1 MFDVGDRIIGLEL
14 PDTFYKLA
22 ELLEQDQFEL
32 LLSKNRIK
40 DMHRKQDI
48 SLVYLMNDAVES
60 FLVFHNATITGQYKS
75 EYEGGLLA
83 VLDKKEEEYVLVVH
97 QGDSVI
103 TLFFEDL
110 LQQNNL
116 YNYGDLGHFWVKGYE
131 YLRLLEYRLAILRDK
146 CDYLDIDCSTPEE
159 RKLAALVEFPPLN
172 YCCYPAVPEKYIVPR
187 QNPWQPS
194 DEAIDLMIE
203 IAKEAGDKLFV
214 HILSYYKKDNSKL
227 MSGFI
232 ARMLHR
238 KKHIKIVRIL
248 TKKLQ
253 KAASIYP
260 VRSFGIEN
268 DIQIQKCL
276 EKAKQKKQELKEKGI
291 KVGIS
296 SSNSRELIQMVLE
309 AHGILEY
316 FDCITTCCEV
326 KRGKPAPDVYLK
338 TACGLGVEPKACL
351 VFEDVPMGILA
362 GKRAGMKVCAIDDA
376 YSQKQEEQKRELAD
390 WYILDYTQLAEEET
404 RREDK
409 A

>member
-32 LLSKNRIK
+32 
-40 DMHRKQDI
+40 HRKQDI

-227 MSGFI
+227 MSRFI

-291 KVGIS
+291 KADII
-296 SSNSRELIQMVLE
+296 REEPFVE
-309 AHGILEY
+309 AQDSVQYKIYLMKWKQQRGNYTTEIEE
-316 FDCITTCCEV
+316 IT
-326 KRGKPAPDVYLK
+326 
-338 TACGLGVEPKACL
+338 
-351 VFEDVPMGILA
+351 I
-362 GKRAGMKVCAIDDA
+362 
-376 YSQKQEEQKRELAD
+376 
-390 WYILDYTQLAEEET
+390 
-404 RREDK
+404 
-409 A
+409 

>member
-187 QNPWQPS
+187 ENPWDVS
-194 DEAIDLMIE
+194 KEAIELME
-203 IAKEAGDKLFV
+203 ELAAECGDVSFAKL
-214 HILSYYKKDNSKL
+214 LSIYRKHPSKFWAKRL
-227 MSGFI
+227 AI
-232 ARMLHR
+232 MLHR
-238 KKHIKIVRIL
+238 TKHRNIADLL
-248 TKKLQ
+248 TERLRQASAGYPRRFFGEDVEQRYQ
-253 KAASIYP
+253 KT
-260 VRSFGIEN
+260 
-268 DIQIQKCL
+268 L
-276 EKAKQKKQELKEKGI
+276 EKVKKRQAELEKQGIRAEILREEPFTIARDSLDYKLYLMIWKEKRGD
-291 KVGIS
+291 VVV
-296 SSNSRELIQMVLE
+296 EVE
-309 AHGILEY
+309 EY
-316 FDCITTCCEV
+316 
-326 KRGKPAPDVYLK
+326 
-338 TACGLGVEPKACL
+338 ACK
-351 VFEDVPMGILA
+351 
-362 GKRAGMKVCAIDDA
+362 
-376 YSQKQEEQKRELAD
+376 
-390 WYILDYTQLAEEET
+390 
-404 RREDK
+404 
-409 A
+409 

>member
-203 IAKEAGDKLFV
+203 IAKEAGIGRATLFRYFPGKLELVIAVNTKEWKEYFDELDQKRPMSSV
-214 HILSYYKKDNSKL
+214 GDIPAIGRLIFTLDSFIEMYQTHKALLRYNDNFNHYVSHSGRKD
-227 MSGFI
+227 
-232 ARMLHR
+232 
-238 KKHIKIVRIL
+238 
-248 TKKLQ
+248 LQ
-253 KAASIYP
+253 MDEFNQALFSANTRFHMMY
-260 VRSFGIEN
+260 
-268 DIQIQKCL
+268 
-276 EKAKQKKQELKEKGI
+276 EKAKE
-291 KVGIS
+291 
-296 SSNSRELIQMVLE
+296 
-309 AHGILEY
+309 
-316 FDCITTCCEV
+316 D
-326 KRGKPAPDVYLK
+326 K
-338 TACGLGVEPKACL
+338 TFKT
-351 VFEDVPMGILA
+351 DM
-362 GKRAGMKVCAIDDA
+362 
-376 YSQKQEEQKRELAD
+376 
-390 WYILDYTQLAEEET
+390 AEEEFMRVT
-404 RREDK
+404 VHTMMTACAYYAGGFIWGSKENKDYTCLLYTSD
-409 A
+409 AADEL

>member
-116 YNYGDLGHFWVKGYE
+116 YNYGDIGHFWVKGYE

-214 HILSYYKKDNSKL
+214 HILSYYQKNNSKL
-227 MSGFI
+227 MSRFI

-238 KKHIKIVRIL
+238 KK
-248 TKKLQ
+248 
-253 KAASIYP
+253 
-260 VRSFGIEN
+260 
-268 DIQIQKCL
+268 QI
-276 EKAKQKKQELKEKGI
+276 G
-291 KVGIS
+291 
-296 SSNSRELIQMVLE
+296 R
-309 AHGILEY
+309 AH
-316 FDCITTCCEV
+316 V
-326 KRGKPAPDVYLK
+326 
-338 TACGLGVEPKACL
+338 
-351 VFEDVPMGILA
+351 
-362 GKRAGMKVCAIDDA
+362 
-376 YSQKQEEQKRELAD
+376 
-390 WYILDYTQLAEEET
+390 
-404 RREDK
+404 
-409 A
+409 

>member
-203 IAKEAGDKLFV
+203 IAKEAGIGRATLFRYFPGKLELVIAVNTKEWKEYFDELDQKRPMSSV
-214 HILSYYKKDNSKL
+214 GDIPAIGRLTFTLDSFIEMYQTHKALLRYNDNFNHYVSHSGRKD
-227 MSGFI
+227 
-232 ARMLHR
+232 
-238 KKHIKIVRIL
+238 
-248 TKKLQ
+248 LQ
-253 KAASIYP
+253 MDEFNQALFSANTRFHMMY
-260 VRSFGIEN
+260 
-268 DIQIQKCL
+268 
-276 EKAKQKKQELKEKGI
+276 EKAKE
-291 KVGIS
+291 
-296 SSNSRELIQMVLE
+296 
-309 AHGILEY
+309 
-316 FDCITTCCEV
+316 D
-326 KRGKPAPDVYLK
+326 K
-338 TACGLGVEPKACL
+338 TFKT
-351 VFEDVPMGILA
+351 DM
-362 GKRAGMKVCAIDDA
+362 
-376 YSQKQEEQKRELAD
+376 
-390 WYILDYTQLAEEET
+390 AEEEFMRVT
-404 RREDK
+404 VHTMMTACAYYAGGFIWGSKENEDYTPELIKLKEMILAYVK

>member
-203 IAKEAGDKLFV
+203 IAKEAGIGRATLFRYFPGKLELVIAVNTKEWKEYFDELDQKRPMSSV
-214 HILSYYKKDNSKL
+214 GDIPAIGRLIFTLDSFIEMYQTHKALLRYNDNFNHYVSHSGRKD
-227 MSGFI
+227 
-232 ARMLHR
+232 
-238 KKHIKIVRIL
+238 
-248 TKKLQ
+248 LQ
-253 KAASIYP
+253 MDEFNQALFSANTRFHMMY
-260 VRSFGIEN
+260 
-268 DIQIQKCL
+268 
-276 EKAKQKKQELKEKGI
+276 EKAKE
-291 KVGIS
+291 
-296 SSNSRELIQMVLE
+296 N
-309 AHGILEY
+309 
-316 FDCITTCCEV
+316 
-326 KRGKPAPDVYLK
+326 K
-338 TACGLGVEPKACL
+338 TFKT
-351 VFEDVPMGILA
+351 DM
-362 GKRAGMKVCAIDDA
+362 
-376 YSQKQEEQKRELAD
+376 
-390 WYILDYTQLAEEET
+390 AEEEFMRVT
-404 RREDK
+404 VHTMMTACAYYAGGFIWGSKENEDYTPELIKLKEMILAYVK

>member
-1 MFDVGDRIIGLEL
+1 M
-14 PDTFYKLA
+14 
-22 ELLEQDQFEL
+22 
-32 LLSKNRIK
+32 
-40 DMHRKQDI
+40 
-48 SLVYLMNDAVES
+48 
-60 FLVFHNATITGQYKS
+60 
-75 EYEGGLLA
+75 
-83 VLDKKEEEYVLVVH
+83 H

-194 DEAIDLMIE
+194 DEAINLMIE

-227 MSGFI
+227 MSRFI

-291 KVGIS
+291 KADII
-296 SSNSRELIQMVLE
+296 REEPFVE
-309 AHGILEY
+309 AQDSVQYKIYLMKWKQQRGNYTTEIEE
-316 FDCITTCCEV
+316 IT
-326 KRGKPAPDVYLK
+326 
-338 TACGLGVEPKACL
+338 
-351 VFEDVPMGILA
+351 I
-362 GKRAGMKVCAIDDA
+362 
-376 YSQKQEEQKRELAD
+376 
-390 WYILDYTQLAEEET
+390 
-404 RREDK
+404 
-409 A
+409 

>member
-116 YNYGDLGHFWVKGYE
+116 YNYGDIWVKGYE

-214 HILSYYKKDNSKL
+214 HILSYYQKNNSKL
-227 MSGFI
+227 MSRFI

-291 KVGIS
+291 KADII
-296 SSNSRELIQMVLE
+296 REEPFVE
-309 AHGILEY
+309 AQDSVQYKIYLMKWKQQRGNYTTEIEE
-316 FDCITTCCEV
+316 IT
-326 KRGKPAPDVYLK
+326 
-338 TACGLGVEPKACL
+338 
-351 VFEDVPMGILA
+351 I
-362 GKRAGMKVCAIDDA
+362 
-376 YSQKQEEQKRELAD
+376 
-390 WYILDYTQLAEEET
+390 
-404 RREDK
+404 
-409 A
+409 

>member
-116 YNYGDLGHFWVKGYE
+116 YNYGDIGHFWVKGYE

-203 IAKEAGDKLFV
+203 IAKEAGIGRATLFRYFPGKLELVIAVNTKEWKEYFDELDQKRPMSSV
-214 HILSYYKKDNSKL
+214 GDIPAIGRLIFTLDSFIEMYQTHKALLRYNDNFNHYVSHSGRKD
-227 MSGFI
+227 
-232 ARMLHR
+232 
-238 KKHIKIVRIL
+238 
-248 TKKLQ
+248 LQ
-253 KAASIYP
+253 MDEFNQALFSVNTRFHMMY
-260 VRSFGIEN
+260 
-268 DIQIQKCL
+268 
-276 EKAKQKKQELKEKGI
+276 EKAKEDKTFKTDMAEEEFMRVTVHTMMTACAYYAGGFIWGSKE
-291 KVGIS
+291 
-296 SSNSRELIQMVLE
+296 NEDYTPELIQ
-309 AHGILEY
+309 
-316 FDCITTCCEV
+316 
-326 KRGKPAPDVYLK
+326 LK
-338 TACGLGVEPKACL
+338 E
-351 VFEDVPMGILA
+351 MILA
-362 GKRAGMKVCAIDDA
+362 YV
-376 YSQKQEEQKRELAD
+376 
-390 WYILDYTQLAEEET
+390 
-404 RREDK
+404 K

>member
-116 YNYGDLGHFWVKGYE
+116 YNYGDIGHFWVKGYE

-214 HILSYYKKDNSKL
+214 HILSYYQKN
-227 MSGFI
+227 MSRFI

-291 KVGIS
+291 KADII
-296 SSNSRELIQMVLE
+296 REEPFVE
-309 AHGILEY
+309 AQDSVQYKIYLMKWKQQRGNYTTEIEE
-316 FDCITTCCEV
+316 IT
-326 KRGKPAPDVYLK
+326 
-338 TACGLGVEPKACL
+338 
-351 VFEDVPMGILA
+351 I
-362 GKRAGMKVCAIDDA
+362 
-376 YSQKQEEQKRELAD
+376 
-390 WYILDYTQLAEEET
+390 
-404 RREDK
+404 
-409 A
+409 